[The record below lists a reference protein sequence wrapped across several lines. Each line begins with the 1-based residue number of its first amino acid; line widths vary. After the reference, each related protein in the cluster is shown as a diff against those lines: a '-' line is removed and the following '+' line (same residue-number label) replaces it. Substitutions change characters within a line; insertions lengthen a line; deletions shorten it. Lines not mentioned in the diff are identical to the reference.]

1 MFFQLGSGCCRIT
14 DLKILSCDF
23 TMIFNYIKN
32 PSTLIKEESN
42 GNSFWKNFPLLF
54 FKLLAVI
61 FVSGVVY
68 SLISFILDP
77 SSGFSFP
84 DNYTNNLKEYVNKM
98 PLAYLWIILIGP
110 AYEEITFRMGLDFER
125 NSFVFS
131 LFMVLFLVTGGTIFP
146 AKFDS
151 QYIVNLIFRVVPL
164 MILYFTVGR
173 KITQKHVSFLKER
186 YYNQIVYLVA
196 IVFSVLHLPNYFPF
210 HLSQLSFY
218 ILIMSVFF
226 YISMTLSYIRI
237 KHGLAHAIVFHT
249 SWNLFQMLISR

>member
-1 MFFQLGSGCCRIT
+1 
-14 DLKILSCDF
+14 
-23 TMIFNYIKN
+23 MIFNYIKN

-42 GNSFWKNFPLLF
+42 GSSFWKNFPLLF
-54 FKLLAVI
+54 FKILAVI

-77 SSGFSFP
+77 STGFSFP
-84 DNYTNNLKEYVNKM
+84 DNYTKNLKEFVNKM

-125 NSFVFS
+125 NSFVIS
-131 LFMVLFLVTGGTIFP
+131 LFMVLFMVAGGTVFS

-151 QYIVNLIFRVVPL
+151 QYILNLIFRVVPL
-164 MILYFTVGR
+164 VILYFTIGR
-173 KITQKHVSFLKER
+173 KISQKHVTFLKER

-196 IVFSVLHLPNYFPF
+196 IVFSALHLPNYFPF
-210 HLSQLSFY
+210 HMSQLSFY
-218 ILIMSVFF
+218 ILIMFVFF

-237 KHGLAHAIVFHT
+237 KHGLVYAIVFHT